1 MGNISNLDY
10 NFPALSLIYAL
21 HFYMFGSQSLLYFFL
36 KVKVDALPMLVLYSG
51 PGLENS
57 MEAHLFKAKYLMN
70 TDRVRLYF
78 IGGNQ
83 LASQYFSWCPFNC
96 NLKIFSLHEGSTHIC
111 LMTVFTVMD
120 IIGKYLVNILK
131 KYLLNEWK

>member
-1 MGNISNLDY
+1 MRYSFTVSIFMGNISNLDY

-83 LASQYFSWCPFNC
+83 LASQYFS
-96 NLKIFSLHEGSTHIC
+96 
-111 LMTVFTVMD
+111 
-120 IIGKYLVNILK
+120 
-131 KYLLNEWK
+131 